1 MIKSGTTLFTD
12 HILRL
17 QVDLGKRTMKMF
29 YNDGGHLVYIPID
42 IKKNLVYML
51 REIGVPSS
59 AVRAFRLKLYHK
71 TETAQV
77 RNKILQNIILKRE

>member
-1 MIKSGTTLFTD
+1 MAGTLF
-12 HILRL
+12 I
-17 QVDLGKRTMKMF
+17 F
-29 YNDGGHLVYIPID
+29 IY
-42 IKKNLVYML
+42 KKNLVYML

-77 RNKILQNIILKRE
+77 RNKILQKRILKRE

>member
-17 QVDLGKRTMKMF
+17 QVDLGKSTMKFF
-29 YNDGGHLVYIPID
+29 YNDGGHLVYIPIY